1 MRDLR
6 SQEGSMLVLLIG
18 VIAALAIM
26 ASTLVMLTGNV
37 QSNTAQER
45 TRSKAFD
52 VAEGG
57 LDYYMNQ
64 MALGWPKGVASPP
77 AFNSAAFRGLDQFNN
92 PSEYPNPAGGAAFA
106 NVTVYDNDQTVNG
119 KVNEGY
125 SVAASPHTDANGDG
139 KVWLVATGATGRKAA
154 GIQVKV
160 NRTPVN
166 TQFPKGIAVYAGGNM
181 TSNGGGN
188 NPKITVE
195 DSGGPGNQVHGYVKG
210 TIDTV
215 TVFDQSSAN
224 PVIPSVG
231 SLGQYVPPLSDLIPD
246 SMVNQIIALAQT
258 LGRYYD
264 TTQGASLP
272 ADKTGLCVIR
282 VADGTTV
289 DLGNNGGINSLE
301 SPGILMIL
309 GPEGGSG
316 NAITLDMGGNQDFW
330 GVLYTDGRF
339 KSSHG
344 TPDIHGMVICKSNM
358 DMKGTPGILYNA
370 SVIANLANQW
380 TLTVNQVPNT
390 WRELRPT
397 PAP

>member
-18 VIAALAIM
+18 VVAALAIM

-64 MALGWPKGVASPP
+64 MALSWPKGVASPP
-77 AFNSAAFRGLDQFNN
+77 AFNSAAFRSLDQFNN

-125 SVAASPHTDANGDG
+125 SVVASPHTDANGDG

-166 TQFPKGIAVYAGGNM
+166 TQFPKGIVVYAGGNM

-258 LGRYYD
+258 L
-264 TTQGASLP
+264 
-272 ADKTGLCVIR
+272 V
-282 VADGTTV
+282 
-289 DLGNNGGINSLE
+289 
-301 SPGILMIL
+301 
-309 GPEGGSG
+309 
-316 NAITLDMGGNQDFW
+316 
-330 GVLYTDGRF
+330 
-339 KSSHG
+339 
-344 TPDIHGMVICKSNM
+344 
-358 DMKGTPGILYNA
+358 
-370 SVIANLANQW
+370 
-380 TLTVNQVPNT
+380 
-390 WRELRPT
+390 WRI
-397 PAP
+397 